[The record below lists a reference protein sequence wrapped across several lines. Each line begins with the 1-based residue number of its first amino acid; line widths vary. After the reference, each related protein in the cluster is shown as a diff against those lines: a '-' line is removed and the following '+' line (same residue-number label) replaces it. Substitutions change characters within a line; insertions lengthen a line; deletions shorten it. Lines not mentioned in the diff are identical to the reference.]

1 MKAEKQYRSPTCLPN
16 NTKSTSPTLQ
26 FIDNR
31 QETSIQAQLIQVIQQ
46 AGITYPCIQC
56 KIGEGKAVG
65 QVIKNTET
73 GDTYTIV
80 AVQEGQYTLE
90 ALVTSSSAPSSV
102 DVDFTDERYV
112 CQPPDSTSDSE
123 DTRIVSTSS
132 HPSETGSDDETPFF
146 LRGLDDTLGKE
157 DDTQGWDFGSM
168 EKEDNQSP
176 EDEEDKK
183 DDQTE
188 EKESSTTELI
198 GGKQGIPDYIH
209 QQLGFAPTLRIPSL
223 AYIYGKSQISE
234 DFRELPDFFAKE
246 IKQILSAEI
255 GQEDHVVVYH
265 STSIFSYLF
274 TEITGFLYKKLNKSI
289 DSNFVFF
296 RDFANPYFQGQESP
310 TSFLKDKIFTFD
322 EQTKSKKQWTD
333 HQDHD
338 LLLSVNLSLLGHY
351 TNHGEQSYHFGSA
364 GGIGMLS
371 SSLPDM
377 ISKLSLAEPWKQT
390 LLPRIKASIETLCN
404 QIQEIR
410 QNRGSR
416 LLSDQLSGQPS
427 PPPEKTRDSVLY
439 QIFIPKEILDRC
451 LYIAQVNGTP
461 LSKPITTPCDI
472 SPQSI
477 FEGMVAA
484 GKANQLNDLETYG
497 NTYFHMPP
505 TTDLC
510 SFFTSGEFT
519 QMVFKAA
526 RYKEFWKV
534 FDRAWAEPQARILF
548 NATTNP
554 FTNPDIAS
562 PEGIKTNTYLL
573 LSQEIRD
580 IVMPALAEIKE
591 LIEQTSL

>member
-31 QETSIQAQLIQVIQQ
+31 QETVIQAQLIQVIQQ
-46 AGITYPCIQC
+46 AGITYPCIQY
-56 KIGEGKAVG
+56 KIGEGKAIG

-90 ALVTSSSAPSSV
+90 ALATSSSAPSSV
-102 DVDFTDERYV
+102 DVDFDDERFV

-123 DTRIVSTSS
+123 GTRIVSTSPHS
-132 HPSETGSDDETPFF
+132 SETGSDDEIPFF
-146 LRGLDDTLGKE
+146 LRGLDDTLDKE
-157 DDTQGWDFGSM
+157 DDTLGWHFGSM
-168 EKEDNQSP
+168 EEEDNESP
-176 EDEEDKK
+176 EDEEDEEDKK

-223 AYIYGKSQISE
+223 AYLYGKSQISE

-296 RDFANPYFQGQESP
+296 RDFANLYFQGHESP
-310 TSFLKDKIFTFD
+310 TSFLKDKIFTLA
-322 EQTKSKKQWTD
+322 EQTKSKKRWTD
-333 HQDHD
+333 HHDHD

-351 TNHGEQSYHFGSA
+351 TNPGEQSYHFGSA
-364 GGIGMLS
+364 GGIGMLF

-404 QIQEIR
+404 QIQGIR
-410 QNRGSR
+410 QNRESR
-416 LLSDQLSGQPS
+416 LLSDQPS

-461 LSKPITTPCDI
+461 LSKPITTPHDLL
-472 SPQSI
+472 PQSI
-477 FEGMVAA
+477 FEGMAAA

-497 NTYFHMPP
+497 NTHFHMPP

-534 FDRAWAEPQARILF
+534 FDRAWVEPQARILF

-573 LSQEIRD
+573 LSQEMRD